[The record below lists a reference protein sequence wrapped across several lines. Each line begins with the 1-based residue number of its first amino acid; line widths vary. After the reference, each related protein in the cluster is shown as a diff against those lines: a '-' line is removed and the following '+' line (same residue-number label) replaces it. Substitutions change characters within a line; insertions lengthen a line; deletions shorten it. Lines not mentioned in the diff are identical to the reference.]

1 MESRVAIVKNRVYSQ
16 MNVNLKSLAA
26 NTSVLAMI
34 TDKSVK
40 SVVVFRVLTA
50 FLIWFYED

>member
-1 MESRVAIVKNRVYSQ
+1 

-40 SVVVFRVLTA
+40 SAVVFRVLTA
-50 FLIWFYED
+50 FPIWFYED